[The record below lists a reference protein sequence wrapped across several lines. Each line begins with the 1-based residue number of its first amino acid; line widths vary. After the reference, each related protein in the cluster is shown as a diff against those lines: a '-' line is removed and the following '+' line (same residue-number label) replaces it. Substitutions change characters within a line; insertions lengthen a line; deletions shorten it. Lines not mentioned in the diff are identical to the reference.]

1 MINVLYFARVAELT
15 GKRHE
20 PLPLEGATTVA
31 QWLPLLVA
39 RYPALTQAQALKVAV
54 NKKHAQEDTPIR
66 DQDEIAVFE
75 PVTGG

>member
-15 GKRHE
+15 GKRQE
-20 PLPLEGATTVA
+20 QLPLAGATTVA
-31 QWLPLLVA
+31 HWLPQLLA
-39 RYPALTQAQALKVAV
+39 RYPALAQAQTLKVAV
-54 NKKHAQEDTPIR
+54 NKKHALEDTPIQ